1 MSNQSDRRVVTRACG
16 LALALAMAGG
26 ARAQVAAVTS
36 FSSIPGATYH
46 AIDNTQPC
54 IAHYRED
61 FVVIA
66 NGTPVTV
73 SYYDEASADH
83 RYLIDCAEWA
93 GFHWNSYRVPND
105 PLVNPGDFEG
115 DGTRAAG
122 PDLVLNFSAA
132 LTGFGTTSIL
142 PLFNAGD
149 ADTIIAYD
157 APNGSGTVLGTATTQ
172 PAEYFELS
180 LDFVGFV
187 SATPAIRS
195 IRYVNAGKGF
205 TIDAIALATPTP
217 FVACPADVDDG
228 TGAGVPDHGIDI
240 NDLLY
245 FLAQYEAG
253 APRADLDDGS
263 GAGTPDGGVD
273 INDLLFFLAH
283 YEAGC

>member
-1 MSNQSDRRVVTRACG
+1 MCTTIDRAAVTSV
-16 LALALAMAGG
+16 LALAAGVAG
-26 ARAQVAAVTS
+26 AQVTSVAS

-46 AIDNTQPC
+46 AIDNAQPC
-54 IAHYRED
+54 VAHFRED
-61 FVVIA
+61 FVVIT
-66 NGTPVTV
+66 NGRPVTV
-73 SYYDEASADH
+73 SYYDETNLADH

-115 DGTRAAG
+115 DGARAPG
-122 PDLVLNFSAA
+122 PDLVLNFSTP

-157 APNGSGTVLGTATTQ
+157 APDGQGNVLGTASTQ

-187 SATPAIRS
+187 SPTPTIRS
-195 IRYVNAGKGF
+195 VRYVNAGKGF
-205 TIDAIALATPTP
+205 TIDGVAVAAPAAL
-217 FVACPADVDDG
+217 VGCPADVDDG
-228 TGAGVPDHGIDI
+228 TGSGTPDHGVDI

-245 FLAQYEAG
+245 FLLQYEAG
-253 APRADLDDGS
+253 NIAADLDDGS
-263 GAGTPDGGVD
+263 GTGTPDGGVD